1 MDTPTQENSHCQQH
15 DFGGIGKIEEK
26 HRIENRI
33 RITTVQFPFTGMK
46 HRYNV

>member
-1 MDTPTQENSHCQQH
+1 MDTPTQENSHCQQL

-26 HRIENRI
+26 HRIENRV